1 MSTPLFRTKA
11 LAHQQD
17 RLHGEILIARSP
29 TIRLFV
35 SVTALFAIA
44 LVSFAF
50 WGEYTRKEHVAGYL
64 SPTQGM
70 IKMYSPQVGTVLIK
84 HVDEG
89 QLVKQGD
96 VLLTISSERATST
109 TRETQAAMLA
119 ELKQRRD
126 SLRLE
131 QGKQQEIDT
140 LTGTGIVGRIR
151 GLETEI
157 REAQAQMALQSSRV
171 TSAERMVARY
181 EKLLLERFVSDVA
194 LQEKQDELI
203 SQRNQLAQLKRSIT
217 SLNRELSSSRVELST
232 SGLKRDNNTSA
243 IERQISELE
252 QQLTET
258 DARRSIVLTAPADGT
273 VTTILVELGQTANP
287 NTPLLSILPAGA
299 ELQAQLLVPTRA
311 AGFIKPTQQVSLRY
325 QAFPYQRFGHHLGEV
340 VEIGRTV
347 IQPNESSL
355 PLSIQESVYRVTVR
369 LPQQKVH
376 AYGQAMPLQAG
387 MVLDADI
394 HMDRRRL
401 IEWVFDPLL
410 SITGRI

>member
-217 SLNRELSSSRVELST
+217 SLNRELSSTRVELST

>member
-1 MSTPLFRTKA
+1 MTSSLFRTEA
-11 LAHQQD
+11 LSHQQN
-17 RLHGEILIARSP
+17 RLYGDVLIARSP
-29 TIRLFV
+29 TV
-35 SVTALFAIA
+35 SLLVWIAALFAI
-44 LVSFAF
+44 VIVGFAY
-50 WGEYTRKEHVAGYL
+50 WGEYTRKEHVVGYL

-70 IKMYSPQVGTVLIK
+70 IKIYSPQTGTILEK

-109 TRETQAAMLA
+109 TRETQAAMLI
-119 ELKQRRD
+119 ELKLRRD

-131 QGKQQEIDT
+131 QGKQQEIDA
-140 LTGTGIVGRIR
+140 LTGSGIAGRIR

-157 REAQAQMALQSSRV
+157 REAQAQLALQSSRV
-171 TSAERMVARY
+171 ASAERTVVRY
-181 EKLLLERFVSDVA
+181 EKLLAERFVSDAA
-194 LQEKQDELI
+194 LQEKQEELI
-203 SQRNQLAQLKRSIT
+203 NQRNQLAQIKRSIT
-217 SLNRELSSSRVELST
+217 SLNRELNTARVELSA

-252 QQLTET
+252 QQLTEV
-258 DARRSIVLTAPADGT
+258 DVRRRVVLTAPAAGT
-273 VTTILVELGQTANP
+273 VTTILAEIGQTANS
-287 NTPLLSILPAGA
+287 NAPLLSILPEGA

-311 AGFIKPTQQVSLRY
+311 AGFIKPAQQVSLRY

-369 LPQQKVH
+369 LPRQQIQ

>member
-131 QGKQQEIDT
+131 QGKQQEIDA

>member
-35 SVTALFAIA
+35 SVTALLAIA

-131 QGKQQEIDT
+131 QGKQQEIDA

>member
-131 QGKQQEIDT
+131 QGKQQEIDA

-217 SLNRELSSSRVELST
+217 SLNRELSSARVELST

>member
-109 TRETQAAMLA
+109 TRETQATMLA

-131 QGKQQEIDT
+131 QGKQQEIDA

-217 SLNRELSSSRVELST
+217 SLNRELSSTRVELST

>member
-35 SVTALFAIA
+35 SVTALFAIV

-109 TRETQAAMLA
+109 TRETQATMLA

-131 QGKQQEIDT
+131 QGKQQEIDA

-217 SLNRELSSSRVELST
+217 SLNRELSSARVELST

>member
-11 LAHQQD
+11 LSHQQD

-131 QGKQQEIDT
+131 QGKQQEIDA

-217 SLNRELSSSRVELST
+217 SLNRELSSTRVELST

>member
-131 QGKQQEIDT
+131 QGKQQEIDA

-157 REAQAQMALQSSRV
+157 REAQAQLALQSSRV

>member
-35 SVTALFAIA
+35 SVTALFAIV

-131 QGKQQEIDT
+131 QGKQQEIDA

-217 SLNRELSSSRVELST
+217 SLNRELSSTRVELST

>member
-109 TRETQAAMLA
+109 TRETQATMLA

-131 QGKQQEIDT
+131 QGKQQEIDA

-217 SLNRELSSSRVELST
+217 SLNRELSSARVELST

>member
-217 SLNRELSSSRVELST
+217 SLNRELSSARVELST

>member
-131 QGKQQEIDT
+131 QGKQQEIDA

-217 SLNRELSSSRVELST
+217 SLNRELSSTRVELST

>member
-35 SVTALFAIA
+35 SVTALFAIV

-109 TRETQAAMLA
+109 TRETQATMLA

-131 QGKQQEIDT
+131 QGKQQEIDA

-217 SLNRELSSSRVELST
+217 SLNRELSSTRVELST